1 MLASPQASAAAL
13 PPEVRQLF
21 VRGWPSLTGRSSA
34 GGAGGD
40 PRGKD
45 KGGAGRASAKSLPA
59 YSKITSNGMF
69 GAADPLLSSVLLKL
83 KKPEKDTSA
92 TKSVSGEG
100 GGTGGGKAG
109 GGEKDSGGGMSVSEF
124 HEQLRADTG
133 QVTRLHSIFK

>member
-1 MLASPQASAAAL
+1 
-13 PPEVRQLF
+13 
-21 VRGWPSLTGRSSA
+21 
-34 GGAGGD
+34 
-40 PRGKD
+40 
-45 KGGAGRASAKSLPA
+45 
-59 YSKITSNGMF
+59 MF

-100 GGTGGGKAG
+100 GGQAG
-109 GGEKDSGGGMSVSEF
+109 GGEKKESGGGMSVSEF

>member
-1 MLASPQASAAAL
+1 MLAAPQASAAAL

-21 VRGWPSLTGRSSA
+21 VRGWPSLTGRSSV

-40 PRGKD
+40 LRGKE
-45 KGGAGRASAKSLPA
+45 KGGAGRASAKNLPA

-69 GAADPLLSSVLLKL
+69 GAADPLLSSVLQKL
-83 KKPEKDTSA
+83 KKPEKDTST

-100 GGTGGGKAG
+100 GGKAG
-109 GGEKDSGGGMSVSEF
+109 GGEKESGGGMSVSEF